1 MGRARTCIYRERETV
16 IVTCST
22 CGKPRLVQH
31 RSHWKNKIP
40 MVECASCSHKEAYA
54 RKQPAQKLKDFESM
68 LDVLE
73 IVQAFYTPTT
83 PLMVK
88 TTVNAMLKAY
98 R

>member
-1 MGRARTCIYRERETV
+1 
-16 IVTCST
+16 
-22 CGKPRLVQH
+22 
-31 RSHWKNKIP
+31 
-40 MVECASCSHKEAYA
+40 
-54 RKQPAQKLKDFESM
+54 M